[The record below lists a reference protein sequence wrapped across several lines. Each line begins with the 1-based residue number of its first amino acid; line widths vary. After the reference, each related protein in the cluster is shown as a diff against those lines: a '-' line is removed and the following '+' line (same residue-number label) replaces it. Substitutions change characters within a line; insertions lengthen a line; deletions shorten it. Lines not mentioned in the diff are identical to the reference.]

1 MTENDILNLLL
12 WQSKPPQIFSLLW
25 YITRKPIVDNY
36 LIIFYQLVSSLIY
49 GQQRNVGPPWQ

>member
-1 MTENDILNLLL
+1 MTESDIFNLLL

-36 LIIFYQLVSSLIY
+36 LIIF
-49 GQQRNVGPPWQ
+49 